1 MRSLTALLGLSLV
14 AGAAAAQAPRITE
27 RGDPSVRSDTIY
39 RLAVKPE
46 QYPDEPYVV
55 LLDDGVERYEAD
67 GTGVRTFRTVSQVLQ
82 QESVE
87 RFGERTFGYDA
98 SRQRLRLNWA
108 RVVGPDGHVISDKPV
123 HDQESLAP
131 VASSAPVFTDEK
143 VRRISLG
150 GVAPGTIVDVS
161 YTVETFKPLLPGD
174 FTVGWSIHNARPT
187 LRSRLLV
194 DLPASVTP
202 RIKERNLSFQRQE
215 TTASGRH
222 VYLWATHDVPK
233 VDPEPF
239 AADSN
244 GVYMGIDM
252 DGPTTWA
259 GIARWY
265 GDLSRDR
272 YVLTPAI
279 EAKLA
284 EVVRDSKTL
293 DDSLRAVHR
302 WVAQDFRYVSLSLGI
317 GGYQP
322 RLPAQVFETQ
332 YGDCKDKATL
342 FVALTRKMG
351 VEAYPVL
358 LSSGGG
364 VERDMPSVNS
374 FDHMIAAVKR
384 PGSSDYL
391 YLDLTA
397 ELTPFGQI
405 PSGYQGEFGLVV
417 HPDGRGEEI
426 TFPQQPPSANRSVTT
441 LVGELST
448 EGVFKGKWEQLS
460 EGAMQYSLR
469 DAFSTRITDKQREQ
483 MTRSLANA
491 VFEGALGDSLT
502 IFDGRDLR
510 AEPRMSILIDN
521 AHPTT
526 SSGGSYI
533 FTLPLPNFASMGNVN
548 DLEARRR
555 KEPRR
560 FPIDVARVIG
570 PVESVNEMRVT
581 LPAGWHARLPDSVSA
596 SSVYGRYSAT
606 YAQTGRELR
615 VVRTMTGSRGT
626 EPPEHVD
633 ALIAWLKDVSKDDV
647 KYIILEPSRP

>member
-1 MRSLTALLGLSLV
+1 MRLLPALLGLSL
-14 AGAAAAQAPRITE
+14 AASAAAAQAPRITE
-27 RGDPSVRSDTIY
+27 RGDPSIRNDTLY

-46 QYPDEPYVV
+46 AYPDEPYVV

-67 GTGVRTFRTVSQVLQ
+67 GTGSVTFRTVSQVLQ

-87 RFGERTFGYDA
+87 RFGERTFSYDA

-108 RVVGPDGHVISDKPV
+108 RVVGPDGRVISDKPV

-174 FTVGWSIHNARPT
+174 FTVGWSVHNARPT

-215 TTASGRH
+215 TTAGGRH

-233 VDPEPF
+233 IDPEPF

-252 DGPTTWA
+252 DGTTTWA

-265 GDLSRDR
+265 GGLSRDR

-279 EAKLA
+279 ESKLA
-284 EVVRDSKTL
+284 EVVSGAKTL

-342 FVALTRKMG
+342 FVALARRMG
-351 VEAYPVL
+351 LEAYPVL

-384 PGSSDYL
+384 PGEKDYL

-417 HPDGRGEEI
+417 HPDGTGEEI
-426 TFPQQPPSANRSVTT
+426 TFPQQPPSANRSATT

-469 DAFSTRITDKQREQ
+469 DAFSTKITEKQREQ

-510 AEPRMSILIDN
+510 ATPRVSVLIDN

-526 SSGGSYI
+526 SSGGTYI
-533 FTLPLPNFASMGNVN
+533 FTLPLPNFASQGNVN

-555 KEPRR
+555 REPRR

-581 LPAGWHARLPDSVSA
+581 LPAGWHARLPDNVTA
-596 SSVYGRYSAT
+596 NSVYGHYSAT
-606 YAQTGRELR
+606 YSQTGRELR
-615 VVRTMTGSRGT
+615 VVRTLTGNRGT

-633 ALIAWLKDVSKDDV
+633 TLINWLKDLSKDDV
-647 KYIILEPSRP
+647 KYIILEPAKS

>member
-1 MRSLTALLGLSLV
+1 MRPYPAVLALLLAAS
-14 AGAAAAQAPRITE
+14 AAAAQAPRITE
-27 RGDPSVRSDTIY
+27 RGDPSVRSDTLY
-39 RLAVKPE
+39 RLAVK
-46 QYPDEPYVV
+46 QADYPDEPYVV
-55 LLDDGVERYEAD
+55 MLDDAVERFEAD
-67 GTGVRTFRTVSQVLQ
+67 GTGTVTYRTVSQVLQ
-82 QESVE
+82 QEAVE
-87 RFGERTFGYDA
+87 RFGERTFAYDA

-108 RVVGPDGHVISDKPV
+108 RVLNEQGQVVSDKPV

-161 YTVETFKPLLPGD
+161 YTVETLKPLLPGD
-174 FTVGWSIHNARPT
+174 FTVGWSVHNARPT

-202 RIKERNLSFQRQE
+202 RIKERNLNFRRTE
-215 TTASGRH
+215 TVAGGRR
-222 VYLWATHDVPK
+222 VYTWATHDVPK

-244 GVYMGIDM
+244 GVYMGISI

-265 GDLSRDR
+265 AGLSANR
-272 YVLTPAI
+272 YALTPAI
-279 EAKLA
+279 ETKLA
-284 EVVRDSKTL
+284 EVVKDARTM

-322 RLPAQVFETQ
+322 RLPAQVWETQ

-342 FVALTRKMG
+342 FVALARRMG
-351 VEAYPVL
+351 VTAFPVL
-358 LSSGGG
+358 LNSGGS
-364 VERDMPSVNS
+364 VDRAMPSVNS

-384 PGSSDYL
+384 PGDKDYL
-391 YLDLTA
+391 FLDLTA
-397 ELTPFGQI
+397 DLTPYGQT
-405 PSGYQGEFGLVV
+405 PSSYQGEFGLVV
-417 HPDGRGEEI
+417 HPDGTGEEI
-426 TFPQQPPSANRSVTT
+426 TFPQDPPAANRSNTL

-448 EGVFKGKWEQLS
+448 EGVFKGKWEQRMG
-460 EGAMQYSLR
+460 GAMQYSLR
-469 DAFSTRITDKQREQ
+469 DAFSTRVTDKQREQ
-483 MTRSLANA
+483 MTRRLANG

-510 AEPRMSILIDN
+510 AEPKVSVLIDN

-526 SSGGSYI
+526 SSGGSFI
-533 FTLPLPNFASMGNVN
+533 FTLPLPDYASQGTVN

-560 FPIDVARVIG
+560 FPIDVGAVIG
-570 PVESVNEMRVT
+570 PIQSVSEMRVT
-581 LPAGWHARLPDSVSA
+581 LPAGWHARLPDNVAANSVF
-596 SSVYGRYSAT
+596 GRYSAE
-606 YAQTGRELR
+606 YSQTGRELR
-615 VVRTMTGSRGT
+615 VVRTITGNRGT

-647 KYIILEPSRP
+647 KYIILEPAKT